1 MNARIRTVNAATESE
16 SLAPRTVINWEP
28 RDNTGNVYFECAKFY
43 RTAGT
48 SDYFGAPE
56 SDGGI
61 TVPLAELLARSVDVP
76 TH

>member
-43 RTAGT
+43 RTA
-48 SDYFGAPE
+48 
-56 SDGGI
+56 
-61 TVPLAELLARSVDVP
+61 
-76 TH
+76 